1 MGGTLSALD
10 EGFQQGEIR
19 NAAYAWQEQVDTGE
33 RVIVGV
39 NKYGMEEPPRTDLL
53 RVDPGLQVAQRQRLA
68 QLREKR
74 DADLAAASL
83 DRLKNAAQTDA
94 NLVPV
99 IIECVENEC
108 TLGEISE
115 ALQSVFGKYVEH
127 VKL

>member
-1 MGGTLSALD
+1 
-10 EGFQQGEIR
+10 
-19 NAAYAWQEQVDTGE
+19 
-33 RVIVGV
+33 
-39 NKYGMEEPPRTDLL
+39 MEEFPRTDLL